1 MKRIIKISGESG
13 SGKSRLLQIILGG
26 TGVRN
31 CVVVDGQSSL
41 QGILQLVRS
50 RENVTLLIDECDPEL
65 LAELEAITEH
75 SAVWGRIGCVYA
87 VVADQGSQL
96 EQENQKLNLCLDDLT
111 DYMNEGCICGRAPNP
126 KNPVDPRLLVKG
138 RKPRANQVAK

>member
-13 SGKSRLLQIILGG
+13 SGKSRLLQMIVGS
-26 TGVRN
+26 VSASS
-31 CVVVDGQSSL
+31 CVVVDGQSTL
-41 QGILQLVRS
+41 QGILQLVRG

-87 VVADQGSQL
+87 VVRPQDSQL
-96 EQENQKLNLCLDDLT
+96 ADAAPLLLAAIKRLIDHKDLDLSGQAT
-111 DYMNEGCICGRAPNP
+111 QA
-126 KNPVDPRLLVKG
+126 
-138 RKPRANQVAK
+138 AKAIWAAGGDV

>member
-1 MKRIIKISGESG
+1 MKRIIKISCESG

-50 RENVTLLIDECDPEL
+50 RENVTLLIDECPAEL

-87 VVADQGSQL
+87 VVREPLKNSA
-96 EQENQKLNLCLDDLT
+96 LT
-111 DYMNEGCICGRAPNP
+111 DSAPLLLAAIKRLIDP
-126 KNPVDPRLLVKG
+126 KDLDLSGQSKQAMDAIKAAGGDV
-138 RKPRANQVAK
+138 

>member
-1 MKRIIKISGESG
+1 MKRIIKIGGAPG
-13 SGKSRLLQIILGG
+13 SGKSHLLQMIVGSVSASGCI
-26 TGVRN
+26 
-31 CVVVDGQSSL
+31 VVDGQSTL

-87 VVADQGSQL
+87 VVRDQV
-96 EQENQKLNLCLDDLT
+96 EDTRMLDALVLVQD
-111 DYMNEGCICGRAPNP
+111 C
-126 KNPVDPRLLVKG
+126 LVKCLTG
-138 RKPRANQVAK
+138 GEVSAKLAGKAVEQAAEAIAKAKGGDI